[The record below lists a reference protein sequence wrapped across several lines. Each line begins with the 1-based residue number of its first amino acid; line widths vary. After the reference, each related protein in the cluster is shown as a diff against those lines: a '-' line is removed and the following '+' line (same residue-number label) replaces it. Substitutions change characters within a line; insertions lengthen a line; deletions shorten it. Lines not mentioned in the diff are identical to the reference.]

1 MLFLSQKVQVETTA
15 FKYFSFIRQLANKV
29 NKKSRKRERLLENIK
44 KAHKKKKKAKT
55 VESFNFSAL
64 HLIHDPQ
71 NFAEKLFKR
80 LDQLKEKFEV
90 KLLFLD
96 LVRYWW
102 LRFSTER
109 LFK

>member
-1 MLFLSQKVQVETTA
+1 M
-15 FKYFSFIRQLANKV
+15 
-29 NKKSRKRERLLENIK
+29 ENIK

>member
-1 MLFLSQKVQVETTA
+1 MS
-15 FKYFSFIRQLANKV
+15 NKV

-55 VESFNFSAL
+55 AENFNFSAL

-71 NFAEKLFKR
+71 TFAEKLFKR

-90 KLLFLD
+90 KLMFLD
-96 LVRYWW
+96 LVNNTN
-102 LRFSTER
+102 F
-109 LFK
+109 

>member
-1 MLFLSQKVQVETTA
+1 M
-15 FKYFSFIRQLANKV
+15 ANKV

-90 KLLFLD
+90 KLMFLD
-96 LVRYWW
+96 LVSAVKRY
-102 LRFSTER
+102 LLGRTRTLGTCSFER
-109 LFK
+109 TSQT